1 MNNPLRTLSH
11 PAQAIRASGG
21 LARVLPLLLFAWV
34 TVSSSSAQDVVLPDL
49 APREVE
55 ITGDLTISFPSLR
68 RQPLIGFNPPPRV
81 PEIPVSR
88 IPFSEAYKQPSA
100 DLPPSPLQPPSPPA
114 VSSLASRMPARGY
127 VTATAGR
134 YLDRTVEGVLTL
146 SLTERSSTTLDINYF
161 GTNGQDVGPG
171 NASSARDLF
180 NGDLT
185 WNRMAPG
192 GWFTAQAGLT
202 RNAWSLFGATPD
214 AFSGASPNP
223 DRTLTSWFTGLA
235 HETRAGSRI
244 GSHTRL
250 EVERTLVETDIFN
263 PDVRVDPSTA
273 RQTQRLSLDSYLEI
287 PAGPVG
293 VRFDVAG
300 GMHGFDTG
308 NALDVSTLKYGEA
321 ALVFLTPR
329 DRILTLDIGGSVMG
343 YDSEAQ
349 TASGSERYL
358 AWFAPVLRARYWL
371 GGGLFVTGG
380 TRPGLEATS
389 LKAAYDVH
397 PFLMDEPLVLP
408 RMNSVDAYLGVEL
421 TSVSFNGVLSAGWTD
436 SPSASYARVPTTSL
450 KGYTSGYFAYDH
462 ARTRTTWVEGDLTYI
477 ASTALEAGVRLR
489 VQDAQLE
496 ETEQALP
503 FVSPVSSRIWVTSS
517 FLDARLQLLSA
528 IRFESARPVQPGGD
542 NDGDSLLDAELNGQW
557 WIRPELGI
565 TVGIRHLL
573 SEPTFWP
580 GYPLESTAVRA
591 GLRWRW

>member
-1 MNNPLRTLSH
+1 MKH
-11 PAQAIRASGG
+11 PHIISGR
-21 LARVLPLLLFAWV
+21 LAWIFPVLVMAFLA
-34 TVSSSSAQDVVLPDL
+34 TAEATAQDVVLPDL

-81 PEIPVSR
+81 PEIPVTR
-88 IPFSEAYKQPSA
+88 IPYSEAYKQPSA

-134 YLDRTVEGVLTL
+134 YLDRSVEGVLTL
-146 SLTERSSTTLDINYF
+146 SLSEQSSTTLDIDYF
-161 GTNGQDVGPG
+161 GTNGQEVGPG
-171 NASSARDLF
+171 QASTARDLF
-180 NGDLT
+180 TGDVT
-185 WNRMAPG
+185 WNRLTSG

-202 RNAWSLFGATPD
+202 RNAWSLFGATPN

-235 HETRAGSRI
+235 HETRAGARI
-244 GSHTRL
+244 RSHARL
-250 EVERTLVETDIFN
+250 EVERTLVETDIFD

-273 RQTQRLSLDSYLEI
+273 RQSQRLSLDSWVEV
-287 PAGPVG
+287 PAGPLG
-293 VRFDVAG
+293 VRLDVTG

-308 NALDVSTLKYGEA
+308 NALDISTLKYGEA

-329 DRILTLDIGGSVMG
+329 DRILTLDVGGSVMG
-343 YDSEAQ
+343 YDSQAQ

-358 AWFAPVLRARYWL
+358 AWFAPVFRARYWL

-389 LKAAYDVH
+389 LKEAYHAH
-397 PFLMDEPLVLP
+397 PYLMDEPLILP
-408 RMNSVDAYLGVEL
+408 RMTSIDAYLGVEL

-436 SPSASYARVPTTSL
+436 SPSAAYASAPSTSL
-450 KGYTSGYFAYDH
+450 RGYSDGYFAYDH
-462 ARTRTTWVEGDLTYI
+462 ARTRTAWVEGDLTYI
-477 ASTALEAGVRLR
+477 ASTALEAGIRLR
-489 VQDAQLE
+489 IQDAQLE
-496 ETEQALP
+496 ESEQALP
-503 FVSPVSSRIWVTSS
+503 FVSPIASRFWVTSS

-528 IRFESARPVQPGGD
+528 IRFESSRPVQPGGS
-542 NDGDSLLDAELNGQW
+542 NDGASLVDAELNGHW
-557 WIRPELGI
+557 WLRPELGVTI
-565 TVGIRHLL
+565 GIRHLL